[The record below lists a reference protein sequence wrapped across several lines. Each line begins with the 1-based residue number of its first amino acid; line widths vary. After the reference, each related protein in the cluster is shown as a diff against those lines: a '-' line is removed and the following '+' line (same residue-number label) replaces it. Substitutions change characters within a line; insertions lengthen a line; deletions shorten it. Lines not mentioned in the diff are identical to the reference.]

1 MGLSHEQAET
11 MSLYIFP
18 VLLGIG
24 GGSIRK
30 MVITAVVFGTHE
42 DKTYTVGYF
51 DNFYLGEKGASL

>member
-1 MGLSHEQAET
+1 
-11 MSLYIFP
+11 
-18 VLLGIG
+18 
-24 GGSIRK
+24 